1 MMVLCKA
8 CDKYLGLL
16 RDDGQHHDQVGYDV
30 VMMILDF
37 CKEAKSVPEIME
49 NFGFESRTS
58 FRRKYLNALVEEG
71 RLKMTMP
78 DKPKSKNQKYYSSIE
93 MAINQLEIL
102 ARRGYFSIPKYE
114 YTESHDKNGN
124 PIWHVECH
132 IDEMGATFDTEA
144 SSKKQAKKEV
154 ALEMLQYVLDN

>member
-1 MMVLCKA
+1 MPPNLDSTDKLFMKHSSKPFNPKWANVFFKSGMIEAWGRGFEKIREACALYDGPLPEYEINEAGIMVLCKA

-16 RDDGQHHDQVGYDV
+16 RNDGQHHDQVGHDV

-78 DKPKSKNQKYYSSIE
+78 DKPKSKNQKYYS
-93 MAINQLEIL
+93 
-102 ARRGYFSIPKYE
+102 
-114 YTESHDKNGN
+114 
-124 PIWHVECH
+124 
-132 IDEMGATFDTEA
+132 
-144 SSKKQAKKEV
+144 
-154 ALEMLQYVLDN
+154 